1 MGRTAPSPGL
11 EPGLLVEVPERHP
24 PGRDVRIEAH
34 VRIEAVAVGPR
45 DAIPA
50 AELALVIA
58 VDVAASRR
66 AAAVAALA
74 EAVGALPDGISY
86 TVLDGEASRCYP
98 LHGRWAVAD
107 TDDRRR
113 AAFSVGRIAAAPA
126 VRRPAGYARWLAGAR
141 ELFADSALPVR
152 HLVLITDGSG
162 RGEDGDDYRED
173 SALRTEL
180 ARCGGEFTADV
191 LAVGE
196 SWDPAPLIAV
206 AERLH
211 GDAAYAPDA
220 FAPAIA
226 AAVGRL
232 RRIRSPALAL
242 TVTVRPA
249 VREVTLT
256 ETAPRQQRLDPAGD
270 GDDPRRLEFLTRQWK
285 PETRDYLLSLRVDAG
300 NDPLGVPLQLATVT
314 VGDLTEPVVIRWL
327 PAGAAAATADHSGGA
342 DRSVH
347 AMNASTEI
355 RTALRRAYDALDRE
369 RHGEAEKQFGRAV
382 RLAAGIGATWVP
394 AEVRNVAE
402 IVDERE
408 GRVRIGPTV
417 DRGTVRRG
425 RLSIASAHRVE
436 PPEGPAGPTAR
447 CPGCEHP
454 AGHAARFC
462 IACGRRL

>member
-11 EPGLLVEVPERHP
+11 EPGLLVEVPEKHP
-24 PGRDVRIEAH
+24 PGDDVRIEAH
-34 VRIEAVAVGPR
+34 VRVEAVAVGPR

-58 VDVAASRR
+58 VDVAAPRR
-66 AAAVAALA
+66 AGAVDALA
-74 EAVGALPDGISY
+74 DAVGALPDGISY
-86 TVLDGEASRCYP
+86 TVLGGEASRCYP
-98 LHGRWAVAD
+98 LRGRLAIAD
-107 TDDRRR
+107 PDDRRH
-113 AAFSVGRIAAAPA
+113 AAFSVGRIAAADA
-126 VRRPAGYARWLAGAR
+126 GRRPPGYARWLARAR
-141 ELFADSALPVR
+141 ELFVACEFPVR

-162 RGEDGDDYRED
+162 RGDEDDAHRED
-173 SALRTEL
+173 SALSTEL
-180 ARCGGEFTADV
+180 ARCEGEFTADV
-191 LAVGE
+191 LALGE
-196 SWDPAPLIAV
+196 AWDPAALLAV

-220 FAPAIA
+220 FAPAVD
-226 AAVGRL
+226 AAVVRL

-242 TVTVRPA
+242 TVAVRPA

-256 ETAPRQQRLDPAGD
+256 ETAPRQQRLEPAGD
-270 GDDPRRLEFLTRQWK
+270 GDDPRRLEFLTHQWK
-285 PETRDYLLSLRVDAG
+285 PETRDYLLTLRVDAS

-314 VGDLTEPVVIRWL
+314 VGDLTEPVVVRWL
-327 PAGAAAATADHSGGA
+327 PSGTAEATAGHAGGA

-355 RTALRRAYDALDRE
+355 RAALRRAYDALDLDRRE
-369 RHGEAEKQFGRAV
+369 EAEEQFGRAV
-382 RLAAGIGATWVP
+382 RLAAEIGASWVR

-402 IVDERE
+402 IVDERQ

-425 RLSIASAHRVE
+425 RLSIASAHLVE
-436 PPEGPAGPTAR
+436 PSESPAGTTAR
-447 CPGCEHP
+447 CPECEHP
-454 AGHAARFC
+454 AGPAALFC